1 MQPHT
6 RLKPSTRRPILPAN
20 SVSHLQAKR
29 DMPGPPDCQTPS
41 FPSTSFTSSTY
52 PTDPSKGRFSSS
64 TPLFVPRFSTRVLF
78 IQSQRRVSRFWSP
91 PIWEGPPP
99 PGRLR
104 AAPGRGQTQR
114 LRRCRHLSVHGRGG
128 VGAHRGMLIHWA
140 DDSCCSAS
148 AEHSEL
154 RRRTQGKSYGAT
166 LESMV
171 NHSKLEE
178 LSQSMSGGVVYQ
190 ESTVYITWE
199 LSIRPSQA

>member
-99 PGRLR
+99 PWSPSGRAR
-104 AAPGRGQTQR
+104 ARTNPKTQAVPPPFRPRSWGCGCSSGYAHPLGR
-114 LRRCRHLSVHGRGG
+114 
-128 VGAHRGMLIHWA
+128 
-140 DDSCCSAS
+140 
-148 AEHSEL
+148 
-154 RRRTQGKSYGAT
+154 
-166 LESMV
+166 
-171 NHSKLEE
+171 
-178 LSQSMSGGVVYQ
+178 
-190 ESTVYITWE
+190 
-199 LSIRPSQA
+199 